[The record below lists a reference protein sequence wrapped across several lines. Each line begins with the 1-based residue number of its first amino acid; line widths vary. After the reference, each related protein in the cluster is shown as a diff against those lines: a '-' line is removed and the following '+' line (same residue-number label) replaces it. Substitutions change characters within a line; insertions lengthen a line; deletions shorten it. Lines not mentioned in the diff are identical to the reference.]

1 MSPLSDSKRRLA
13 ALALIVFSGGTLL
26 FAQEQPATAIS
37 HQVKDIFERAAKAVV
52 KIHGIDEHCPIVG
65 TGFFV
70 DPTGTLCTAY
80 IVGGEAENFTV
91 EFNGERYPARQLLAD
106 IRSGTAMLKID
117 AVTPTLP
124 IGKSEELEVATPVV
138 SVGYPLDL
146 PKTPNFGM
154 IAGFDR
160 KYLGRYF
167 STTHLRVN
175 LPTQRGEA
183 GAPLLNMKGEVVG
196 IIVSSLEN
204 NSACYAVPIEAAEKI
219 RSDFVRFGEARHGW
233 IGINVS
239 EAPRPVEGSRAEM
252 TQIMEDTPAARS
264 GVKAGDVL
272 LQVGVLEGLSSAELS
287 GIADLFRERTFE
299 AGSCVIREG
308 ERGARVLS
316 FFIVVDGE
324 AVVSIEGDEIATLGA
339 GDHFGEMAL
348 FSDSPRTATVRAA
361 TELRCL
367 ALASWEFRAFVEQ
380 HPPVAWRLLET
391 MAARVAENAA

>member
-1 MSPLSDSKRRLA
+1 MSPVSSFKHGTVA
-13 ALALIVFSGGTLL
+13 VALLL
-26 FAQEQPATAIS
+26 CSRASLLVAQEQSASTIS
-37 HQVKDIFERAAKAVV
+37 HQIREVFERAAKAVV
-52 KIHGIDEHCPIVG
+52 KIHGVDQHSPICG
-65 TGFFV
+65 TGFFI
-70 DPTGTLCTAY
+70 DPTGTLYTAY
-80 IVGGEAENFTV
+80 TVGGEADNFTV
-91 EFNGERYPARQLLAD
+91 EFAGQKYPARQLVAD

-117 AVTPTLP
+117 GATPALP

-138 SVGYPLDL
+138 AVGFPLDL

-204 NSACYAVPIEAAEKI
+204 NSACYVVPIEAAEKI

-264 GVKAGDVL
+264 GVKPGDIL
-272 LQVGVLEGLSSAELS
+272 LQVGRKKVTQPEDVPDA
-287 GIADLFRERTFE
+287 
-299 AGSCVIREG
+299 
-308 ERGARVLS
+308 S
-316 FFIVVDGE
+316 FFI
-324 AVVSIEGDEIATLGA
+324 TA
-339 GDHFGEMAL
+339 GDNVPITVLRGNQRLTFNVQAELHPASKNVPML
-348 FSDSPRTATVRAA
+348 SDGTRVPAAVENRAMP
-361 TELRCL
+361 LK
-367 ALASWEFRAFVEQ
+367 
-380 HPPVAWRLLET
+380 LESEAQT
-391 MAARVAENAA
+391 TP